1 MRLNNIHTDGIEI
14 FRYRQGDM
22 EYHSHPFLE
31 LVYITR
37 GSALHYL
44 NGKSEVVSCG
54 DYFII
59 DYNSSHKYQSLGDEK
74 FELINCLFK
83 PSFID
88 PVLEDCKSFRE
99 LLGSYLIRFGSARYC
114 CTPTQCVYKD
124 ADGEIL
130 SLISSMMRE
139 QDENRRGAVE
149 IMRCRLTELLIMT
162 MRKILDDDLKTDDGN
177 MAAAAKYI
185 DKHYMEQIGLAEV
198 AEHVGLK
205 PQYLSARFKKIM
217 GMTMT
222 EYLQRVRV
230 GQSCRLLGTGNKKI
244 IEIAELSGYS
254 DVKFFNRIF
263 KKYMGITPR
272 EFRSKSRTKTN

>member
-1 MRLNNIHTDGIEI
+1 MQFDKLDTREVEI

-31 LVYITR
+31 LVYITH

-44 NGKSEVVSCG
+44 DGKSEVVTCG

-59 DYNSSHKYQSLGDEK
+59 DYDSHHKYQSLDNEN

-88 PVLEDCKSFRE
+88 PVLENCKSFSE

-114 CTPTQCVYKD
+114 CPPTRCIYKD
-124 ADGEIL
+124 TDGEIL
-130 SLISSMMRE
+130 NLISSMMRE

-149 IMRCRLTELLIMT
+149 IMRCRLTELLIIT
-162 MRKILDDDLKTDDGN
+162 MRKILEIGAETDDEN
-177 MAAAAKYI
+177 ISAAAKYI
-185 DKHYMEQIGLAEV
+185 SKNYMTKTVLSEV
-198 AEHVGLK
+198 SDYVGLQ

-230 GQSCRLLGTGNKKI
+230 GQSCRLLGTGDKKI
-244 IEIAELSGYS
+244 IEVAELSGYN
-254 DVKFFNRIF
+254 DLKFFNLVF

-272 EFRSKSRTKTN
+272 EFRSKSRTK